1 MCGGWRG
8 QCRGSNV
15 SRYLI
20 DHSGSSTFTTIVTMA
35 ENNNAPDIQVLPDGN
50 GPPGQQPQQQAARPA
65 GIMGTSVLGLSPFT
79 WAILIGAGA
88 MQYFSSSGEEPTTE
102 RKERTEQELL
112 QEAAGMS
119 PETLQQI
126 RKQYYIYIY
135 IYNNNNTRIYI
146 Y

>member
-1 MCGGWRG
+1 
-8 QCRGSNV
+8 
-15 SRYLI
+15 
-20 DHSGSSTFTTIVTMA
+20 MA

-79 WAILIGAGA
+79 WAILIGARA

-126 RKQYYIYIY
+126 RKLYYIYTIIITHVY
-135 IYNNNNTRIYI
+135 IYTNNTTYLYYYI
-146 Y
+146 YLNVINALLI

>member
-1 MCGGWRG
+1 
-8 QCRGSNV
+8 
-15 SRYLI
+15 
-20 DHSGSSTFTTIVTMA
+20 MA

-126 RKQYYIYIY
+126 RK
-135 IYNNNNTRIYI
+135 
-146 Y
+146 